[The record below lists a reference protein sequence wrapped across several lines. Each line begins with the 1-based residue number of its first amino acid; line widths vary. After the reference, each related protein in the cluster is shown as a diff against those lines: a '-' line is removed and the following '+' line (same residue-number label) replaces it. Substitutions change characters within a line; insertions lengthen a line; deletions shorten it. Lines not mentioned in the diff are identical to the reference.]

1 MWINP
6 KSIFTTKCAMSL
18 RSSAED
24 ENGGISL
31 HRVLPSTR
39 HSRAR
44 GNPGWFSAELAW
56 IPAFAGMTEPRR
68 PLRSHSLTKFS
79 KEFTKDTKVS
89 DNKTC
94 ELYGLRDLRDEK
106 YFTAHLVNTISLI
119 ILSGLWIPSF
129 TDAAQSKPLIKVVAG
144 YGSTDGAIAPL
155 WFAKET
161 RLFEKRGLDVLL
173 VGMGTGSVSLRALIA
188 KDLEIASLS
197 GSGLVQAALQGAD
210 TVILSAAINGFIFKV
225 FGAPEMTSPAHLKG
239 KKLGVS
245 RYGATS
251 DFAIRL
257 ALKKWGLNPDRDV
270 SILQVGTTQD
280 TVRAM
285 QTKML
290 DAGVLSGTASLVARK
305 AGFRELGDL
314 AELGLHYPM
323 APIGT
328 TRSYLQKNEAV
339 VKEFMLAYIEA
350 IRDYKRNKE
359 AALAV
364 LKKYTRNDD
373 REVLEDSYSNN
384 LNKYL
389 PLPIPTREGIQT
401 ILAELAST
409 VPAAKNADPEQFVAY
424 KIAREIEASGFVKKL
439 YEK

>member
-1 MWINP
+1 MNLLERMTALMVAVVALLQCQW
-6 KSIFTTKCAMSL
+6 S
-18 RSSAED
+18 E
-24 ENGGISL
+24 
-31 HRVLPSTR
+31 
-39 HSRAR
+39 
-44 GNPGWFSAELAW
+44 
-56 IPAFAGMTEPRR
+56 AGQ
-68 PLRSHSLTKFS
+68 
-79 KEFTKDTKVS
+79 
-89 DNKTC
+89 
-94 ELYGLRDLRDEK
+94 
-106 YFTAHLVNTISLI
+106 A
-119 ILSGLWIPSF
+119 
-129 TDAAQSKPLIKVVAG
+129 KPLIKVVAG

-173 VGMGTGSVSLRALIA
+173 VGMGTGAVSLRALIA

-210 TVILSAAINGFIFKV
+210 TVILSAALNGFVFKV
-225 FGAPEMTSPAHLKG
+225 FGPPDMTSPAQLKG

-257 ALKKWGLNPDRDV
+257 ALKKWGLNPERDV
-270 SILQVGTTQD
+270 SILQIGTTQD

-285 QTKML
+285 QTKII

-328 TRSYLQKNEAV
+328 TKTFLQKNEAV
-339 VKEFMLAYIEA
+339 VKDFMLAYIEA
-350 IRDYKRNKE
+350 IHDFKRNKE

-364 LKKYTRNDD
+364 LRKYSRNDD
-373 REVLEDSYSNN
+373 REVLEDSYSNYA
-384 LNKYL
+384 NKYL
-389 PLPIPTREGIQT
+389 PLPVPTPDGIRT
-401 ILAELAST
+401 ILAELASS
-409 VPAAKNADPEQFVAY
+409 VPAAKHAEPEQFVAY

>member
-1 MWINP
+1 MFVGLKN
-6 KSIFTTKCAMSL
+6 FGLTTK
-18 RSSAED
+18 
-24 ENGGISL
+24 N
-31 HRVLPSTR
+31 
-39 HSRAR
+39 
-44 GNPGWFSAELAW
+44 
-56 IPAFAGMTEPRR
+56 
-68 PLRSHSLTKFS
+68 TKV
-79 KEFTKDTKVS
+79 TKVS
-89 DNKTC
+89 EK
-94 ELYGLRDLRDEK
+94 LFSGLRDLRVLRGE
-106 YFTAHLVNTISLI
+106 ISLATLLVI
-119 ILSGLWIPSF
+119 ALFALWLPSVIG
-129 TDAAQSKPLIKVVAG
+129 AAQSKPLIKVVAG

-210 TVILSAAINGFIFKV
+210 TVILSAAINGFVFKV
-225 FGAPEMTSPAHLKG
+225 FGPPDMTSPAQLKG

-270 SILQVGTTQD
+270 NILQIGTTQD

-285 QTKML
+285 QTKMI

-305 AGFRELGDL
+305 SGFRELGDL

-323 APIGT
+323 APLGT
-328 TRSYLQKNEAV
+328 TKAFLQKNEAV
-339 VKEFMLAYIEA
+339 VREFMLAYIEA
-350 IRDYKRNKE
+350 IHDFKRNKE
-359 AALAV
+359 TALAV

-373 REVLEDSYSNN
+373 REVLEDSYGNY

-389 PLPIPTREGIQT
+389 ALPMPTREGIQT

-409 VPAAKNADPEQFVAY
+409 MPAAKSADPEQFVAY
-424 KIAREIEASGFVKKL
+424 KISRDIEASGFVKKL